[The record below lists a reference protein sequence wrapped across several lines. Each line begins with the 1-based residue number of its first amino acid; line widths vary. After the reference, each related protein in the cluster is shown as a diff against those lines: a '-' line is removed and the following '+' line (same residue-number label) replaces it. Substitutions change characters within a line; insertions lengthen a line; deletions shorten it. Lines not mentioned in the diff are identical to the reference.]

1 MSNPY
6 ETAKQKKHSVLGP
19 TLRFKGE
26 LSADEDLLIQGAV
39 EGSIKHTS
47 SLTIGEEG
55 QVHANISAEY
65 IAVEGKV
72 KGDLAGSQSVVI
84 RDSADIDGNIFSPV
98 VTLLEGAK
106 FNGSIDMSGKMSAD
120 KVEDKPPQHATDAK
134 APSQEKPSQ
143 DKDES
148 RSAKSTESHSNSS
161 AAGKKKSQRPE
172 KKSASAA

>member
-6 ETAKQKKHSVLGP
+6 ETAKRKRTSVLGP

-26 LSADEDLLIQGAV
+26 LSAEEDLLIQGRV
-39 EGSIKHTS
+39 EGSIKHSS

-55 QVHANISAEY
+55 RVKADIEAEC

-72 KGDLAGSQSVVI
+72 NGDLSGSQSVVV

-106 FNGSIDMSGKMSAD
+106 FNGSIDMSGKKASEVVDSAAGD
-120 KVEDKPPQHATDAK
+120 
-134 APSQEKPSQ
+134 EKPDSA
-143 DKDES
+143 ES
-148 RSAKSTESHSNSS
+148 SESKSSGARAGSSS
-161 AAGKKKSQRPE
+161 AAKKKPQRADRKP
-172 KKSASAA
+172 ASAA

>member
-26 LSADEDLLIQGAV
+26 LSADEDLLIQGQV

-55 QVHANISAEY
+55 TVEADISAAY

-72 KGDLAGSQSVVI
+72 HGDLSGSQSVVI
-84 RDSADIDGNIFSPV
+84 RDSADIDGNIYSPV
-98 VTLLEGAK
+98 VTLLEGAT
-106 FNGSIDMSGKMSAD
+106 FNGSIDMSGKTAADVAKD
-120 KVEDKPPQHATDAK
+120 KVEKVADAK
-134 APSQEKPSQ
+134 SQASK
-143 DKDES
+143 KDVSES
-148 RSAKSTESHSNSS
+148 SGSKSSDGDNSS
-161 AAGKKKSQRPE
+161 SNAAKKKSQRPE

>member
-6 ETAKQKKHSVLGP
+6 ETAKRKKHSVLGP

-55 QVHANISAEY
+55 KVQADISAEY

-72 KGDLAGSQSVVI
+72 QGDLAGSQSVVI

-98 VTLLEGAK
+98 VTLLEGAT

-120 KVEDKPPQHATDAK
+120 KAEDDKPQKATEAK
-134 APSQEKPSQ
+134 APLR

-148 RSAKSTESHSNSS
+148 KSSKSESQSNSS